1 MPQRPASSA
10 VVRRDESEVW
20 KKQGCNSMG
29 GSQVVAITRIRD
41 VEITGRILFSLKQIP
56 QFIQIPGIQ
65 NVFLLQ
71 PSAAGL
77 PDTESHQVKV
87 GYAMRIG

>member
-1 MPQRPASSA
+1 MKSL
-10 VVRRDESEVW
+10 
-20 KKQGCNSMG
+20 
-29 GSQVVAITRIRD
+29 
-41 VEITGRILFSLKQIP
+41 LFSLEQVP

-87 GYAMRIG
+87 GYAVRIG